1 MANQNNAA
9 ADLPP
14 KLQPPGAGLPPL
26 ELFAAKYFLFPSF
39 CRSHDFDKALINF
52 EVKSTKLIQ
61 AIEAI
66 PVSLRDKPVLV
77 KALPGIEDSSRY
89 WSSSMV
95 LEHLIIVG
103 NLMAEVI
110 EHLAHDKPVPFVADV
125 AAVKP
130 QGNLKGELCVLQY
143 RDFTYKFL
151 LKVRPLKQFEH
162 SKNTYR
168 HPWFGPITLHKWLC
182 LAGLHEQIHLK
193 QIDEIAK
200 SLSKADPSR

>member
-1 MANQNNAA
+1 MANQPNAA

-14 KLQPPGAGLPPL
+14 KLQPPGAGLPPV
-26 ELFAAKYFLFPSF
+26 ELFIAKYFLFPTF
-39 CRSHDFDKALINF
+39 CRTHDFDKALANF
-52 EVKSTKLIQ
+52 EATSTKLIQ
-61 AIEAI
+61 TTEAM
-66 PVSLRDKPVLV
+66 PQSLRDTPVLV
-77 KALPGIEDSSRY
+77 RPLPGIEDSSRY

-110 EHLAHDKPVPFVADV
+110 EHLAHSKAVPFVADV

-130 QGNLKGELCVLQY
+130 QGQLKGDICILQY
-143 RDFTYKFL
+143 REFTHAFIS
-151 LKVRPLKQFEH
+151 KVRPLKQFEQ

-182 LAGLHEQIHLK
+182 LAGLHQQIHLK

-200 SLSKADPSR
+200 SLSKADSSR